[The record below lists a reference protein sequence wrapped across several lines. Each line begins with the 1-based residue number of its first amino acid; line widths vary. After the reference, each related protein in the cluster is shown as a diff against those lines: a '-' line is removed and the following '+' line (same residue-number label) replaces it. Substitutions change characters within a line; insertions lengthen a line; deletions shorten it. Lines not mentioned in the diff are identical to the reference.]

1 MLNTFLIVTIIFAI
15 LAIETPILRHAV
27 IYAGI
32 YSLLCSFIYLLYK
45 APDVAIAEA
54 IIGCTLS
61 TVLYLVAIRKYK
73 AFRVYYCYCSD
84 SSKQKNDLYNK
95 TRHVLSLF
103 TLSTE
108 LDLDF
113 VLSKDTVT
121 DVITDRSYDLVIE
134 QSANQIRIYG
144 DSTNY
149 HYENIKKWFSDSTIN
164 VEYHPLKSQSGDDAS

>member
-73 AFRVYYCYCSD
+73 VFKVYYCY
-84 SSKQKNDLYNK
+84 SSESRKNEFAGK
-95 TRHVLSLF
+95 VRHVLSLF
-103 TLSTE
+103 SLSTE

-113 VLSKDTVT
+113 VFSKDNVNNI
-121 DVITDRSYDLVIE
+121 ITDRSYDLIIE
-134 QSANQIRIYG
+134 QGDNRLLIYG
-144 DSTNY
+144 DRTSY
-149 HYENIKKWFSDSTIN
+149 HYENIKKWFDESSLDI
-164 VEYHPLKSQSGDDAS
+164 EYHPLNPQTGDDEHV

>member
-1 MLNTFLIVTIIFAI
+1 MLNTFLVVTIVFAI

-54 IIGCTLS
+54 IIGCTLA

-73 AFRVYYCYCSD
+73 VFRVYYCYCSEAN
-84 SSKQKNDLYNK
+84 KQKNDLVNK
-95 TRHVLSLF
+95 ARHVLSLF
-103 TLSTE
+103 SLSTE

-113 VLSKDTVT
+113 VLSKDTALN
-121 DVITDRSYDLVIE
+121 IISNGSYDLVIE
-134 QSANQIRIYG
+134 QSNNLLLIYG
-144 DSTNY
+144 DSTSY
-149 HYENIKKWFSDSTIN
+149 HYENIKKWFDESALDI
-164 VEYHPLKSQSGDDAS
+164 EYHSLQPQSEDELL

>member
-1 MLNTFLIVTIIFAI
+1 MLNTFLIVTIVFAI
-15 LAIETPILRHAV
+15 LAIETPTLRHAV

-73 AFRVYYCYCSD
+73 VFKVYFCF
-84 SSKQKNDLYNK
+84 SSELRKNELANK
-95 TRHVLSLF
+95 VRHVLSLF
-103 TLSTE
+103 SLSTE

-113 VLSKDTVT
+113 ILSKETVS
-121 DVITDRSYDLVIE
+121 DIITDRSYDLVIE
-134 QSANQIRIYG
+134 QVENRLLIYG
-144 DSTNY
+144 DRTSY
-149 HYENIKKWFSDSTIN
+149 HYENIKKWFDESPLDI
-164 VEYHPLKSQSGDDAS
+164 EYHPLNTQTGDE